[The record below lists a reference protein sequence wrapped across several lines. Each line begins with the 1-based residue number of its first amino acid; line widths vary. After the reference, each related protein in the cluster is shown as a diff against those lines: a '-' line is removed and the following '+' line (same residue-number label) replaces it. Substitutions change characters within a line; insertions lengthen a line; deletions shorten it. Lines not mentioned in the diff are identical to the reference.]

1 MQKLRVNENKWTEY
15 TKKLIK
21 GISIGSVQRQG
32 TNATACLEQWE
43 RTGLGRICNVEIRY
57 QVSNMSKFGCSD
69 LFGFISSVFIL

>member
-21 GISIGSVQRQG
+21 GIFIGSVQRQG

-57 QVSNMSKFGCSD
+57 QVGDMSEFRYGNP
-69 LFGFISSVFIL
+69 FGFISSVFIP